1 MKYIAVLLT
10 VFNRKDK
17 TIQCL
22 TNLYKQALFSDFQL
36 EIFLTNDGCTDGTP
50 EAVKEQFPNVHI
62 INGNGSLF
70 WNRGM
75 WTAWDAASHKREY
88 DYYLWLNDDTFIF
101 EHTLNKLIQS
111 AEFHKNQS
119 IIVGATV
126 DSETQKKITY
136 GGWKKDTLISCNGSD
151 EEIDYFNGNIVLIP
165 KFAYDILGNLDY
177 TFTHSKGDFDYGLR
191 AKENNIK
198 MFLLG
203 EPLGICDLHSS
214 IDSWC
219 NPNIPLRKRIALLN
233 RPNGMPPKETFY
245 FEKKHYGFFLAS
257 FHFCT
262 IHLRCIF
269 PRLWIFM
276 GKQ

>member
-10 VFNRKDK
+10 VFNRKEK

-50 EAVKEQFPNVHI
+50 DAVKEQFPEVHI

-75 WTAWDAASHKREY
+75 WTAWDAASRKREF

-101 EHTLNKLIQS
+101 ENTLNKLIQAS
-111 AEFHKNQS
+111 AFHKNQS

-126 DSETQKKITY
+126 DSKTQKMITY
-136 GGWKKDTLISCNGSD
+136 GGWKKNSLVPCNGSD

-165 KFAYDILGNLDY
+165 KFAYDVLGNLDY

-191 AKENNIK
+191 AKEKNIK
-198 MFLLG
+198 MFSLG
-203 EPLGICDLHSS
+203 EPLGICDLHSC

-219 NPNIPLRKRIALLN
+219 NPNIPLRKRITLLY

-245 FEKKHYGFFLAS
+245 FEKKHYGFFLAC

-262 IHLRCIF
+262 IHLRCIC
-269 PRLWIFM
+269 PRLWIFL
-276 GKQ
+276 GK